1 MLATQFNA
9 RRNSSNPSEGNGSL
23 TISHILKFKI
33 ENSYKHK
40 KVPYKLIRLAA
51 HFLKDGQISLENILV
66 SLGY

>member
-1 MLATQFNA
+1 MLATQFNE
-9 RRNSSNPSEGNGSL
+9 RRKSSNSSERNGPL

-51 HFLKDGQISLENILV
+51 HFLKDEQISLENILV
-66 SLGY
+66 SLDY